1 MEAELRR
8 GLVVRP
14 AQTNQALGGA
24 RSAEYLFS
32 EDQRAGG
39 RSRSKRKVGKIRNEP
54 GTAAGGH
61 KVRVTKLRKGDNFDE
76 LES

>member
-1 MEAELRR
+1 MKSELRR

-14 AQTNQALGGA
+14 AQTDQALGGA

-39 RSRSKRKVGKIRNEP
+39 RGRSRRKVGRVGDKP
-54 GTAAGGH
+54 GTATRGH
-61 KVRVTKLRKGDNFDE
+61 KVRVTKLRKGDNFDG

>member
-24 RSAEYLFS
+24 RSAKDLFG
-32 EDQRAGG
+32 ENQRAGG
-39 RSRSKRKVGKIRNEP
+39 RGRNNGKVGRVGDEP

-61 KVRVTKLRKGDNFDE
+61 KVRVAKLRKGDNFDE